1 MVGLYFQRLF
11 ISRTFFHRTFLVPK
25 FRTLFPKK
33 TCLKTFFV
41 ANVWSMYFLIKP
53 KEKFGITLIFVNNPV
68 FLLKMNK
75 TKKINIFFDS

>member
-68 FLLKMNK
+68 FFIEN
-75 TKKINIFFDS
+75 